1 MQFIALRC
9 RSMQRGNG
17 SCRSSAMDHNRD
29 RLEDI
34 KAGLSQEQLDIQ
46 DAIQSLQDMISEIEK
61 IVFEKE
67 PPRRPR
73 S

>member
-1 MQFIALRC
+1 
-9 RSMQRGNG
+9 
-17 SCRSSAMDHNRD
+17 MDNNRD

-34 KAGLSQEQLDIQ
+34 QAGLSQEQLDIQ

>member
-1 MQFIALRC
+1 
-9 RSMQRGNG
+9 
-17 SCRSSAMDHNRD
+17 MDNHHD

-34 KAGLSQEQLDIQ
+34 QARPSQKQLDIL
-46 DAIQSLQDMISEIEK
+46 DAIQSLQDLISEIEK

-67 PPRRPR
+67 PQSTHRRR